1 MLGAHPLAFQK
12 KVLGFQCQEVSTE
25 AYPDIPPWTRG
36 GHESSY
42 LQDRFTGIS
51 QVAKTEP
58 IIITKIC
65 SPSAPSLSLK
75 RKHQLSSHWSQKYG
89 GIHWLT
95 LLFST
100 PAQVLNRPVLPAMPT
115 KPSLDYSTSPPILNI
130 APLQLPNRP
139 PCLESHSS
147 THSILHTAAK
157 GIFLKCKTDHVPH
170 LPTPLKQSAH
180 SVIHHRGTGHGS
192 GSGNIR
198 KNRKQAWSFPS
209 WGGHLLSRDR

>member
-1 MLGAHPLAFQK
+1 MLEAHPLAFQK

-36 GHESSY
+36 GGGQESSS
-42 LQDRFTGIS
+42 LQDRFTDIS

-65 SPSAPSLSLK
+65 SPSGSSLPLK

-95 LLFST
+95 LSFST
-100 PAQVLNRPVLPAMPT
+100 PAQVLNRPGLPAMPT
-115 KPSLDYSTSPPILNI
+115 KPSLAYSTSPPILNI
-130 APLQLPNRP
+130 APLQPPNRP

-147 THSILHTAAK
+147 AHSILHTAAK
-157 GIFLKCKTDHVPH
+157 GLFLKCKTDLVPH
-170 LPTPLKQSAH
+170 LPNPLKPSAR

-198 KNRKQAWSFPS
+198 KNRRQTWSLPS
-209 WGGHLLSRDR
+209 